1 MGMITRQPIDSHM
14 LQRAA
19 IALYDRTREIEGRVP
34 WEDAASWTQEAWEQQ
49 ARIALEAAIPQEDEF
64 LRLFAQ
70 NCIST
75 ANIL

>member
-1 MGMITRQPIDSHM
+1 MITKQPIDLHM

-19 IALYDRTREIEGRVP
+19 IALYNRTREIEGRVP
-34 WEDAASWTQEAWEQQ
+34 WEKAAPWVRVGWEQQ